1 MKAIVWGNTFERAS
15 KKLDEIE
22 KEYERYRT
30 AKLIKKTKTKS
41 YHMLKF
47 DNNDYWIAQ
56 SARESAKGSRCN
68 ISYIDTMIPL
78 EFIDTVIKYC
88 TSAGPY
94 QAIKY
99 FYVGE

>member
-30 AKLIKKTKTKS
+30 AKLIRKTKTKN
-41 YHMLKF
+41 YHILEF
-47 DNNDYWIAQ
+47 DNKDYWEAK
-56 SARESAKGSRCN
+56 SARESARGSRCN
-68 ISYIDTMIPL
+68 ISYIEATIPL
-78 EFIDTVIKYC
+78 EFIDTVIKHC

-99 FYVGE
+99 FYTGE

>member
-1 MKAIVWGNTFERAS
+1 MKAIVWGKTFERAS

-30 AKLIKKTKTKS
+30 AKLIRKTKTKN
-41 YHMLKF
+41 YHMLEF
-47 DNNDYWIAQ
+47 DNKDCWTAK
-56 SARESAKGSRCN
+56 SARESAMGSRCN
-68 ISYIDTMIPL
+68 ISYIDTIIPL
-78 EFIDTVIKYC
+78 EFIDTVIKHC